1 MVEIRNQTQWATA
14 FVLQGSAIVILQ
26 NLVNLIA
33 FAAVSG
39 AIFVAGDTAVELIA
53 VVHWHQDAGDPT
65 LNALEIVKF
74 LEAVLAARL
83 CILIFVNIV
92 AIRAHDQRWREFW
105 FATILVTLGR
115 LLLMTIDAVV
125 EIKAVHAAQFA
136 V

>member
-53 VVHWHQDAGDPT
+53 VVHGH
-65 LNALEIVKF
+65 
-74 LEAVLAARL
+74 
-83 CILIFVNIV
+83 
-92 AIRAHDQRWREFW
+92 
-105 FATILVTLGR
+105 
-115 LLLMTIDAVV
+115 
-125 EIKAVHAAQFA
+125 
-136 V
+136 